1 MDKGG
6 GGIHY
11 KEPAPAT
18 EEDERSGACGRRP
31 EARVGDGEVL
41 ARLRRPR
48 DQGSGP
54 CRLQRKAGGPRPGSG
69 AARQRGARPWL
80 ALSCSG
86 LRGAGRSPR
95 VGGQLAAVK
104 CERPSPRISPRVRTE
119 VSVGTGP
126 ARTAGRS
133 CSWQER
139 GGAAAPRR
147 ALARLPLVQVGALGS
162 SCCDRHRGPPCEPAR
177 LRGSSSE
184 DGHLPGYRVRTLT
197 RTWGTQFGP

>member
-1 MDKGG
+1 MDEGW

-18 EEDERSGACGRRP
+18 EEDKRSRACGRRP

-69 AARQRGARPWL
+69 AARRRGARPWL
-80 ALSCSG
+80 ALCCSG
-86 LRGAGRSPR
+86 PRGAGRSPR

-104 CERPSPRISPRVRTE
+104 CERPSPRISPRVRTDGGE
-119 VSVGTGP
+119 RRRGAHGAGTDRGPQLLLAGTG
-126 ARTAGRS
+126 
-133 CSWQER
+133 R
-139 GGAAAPRR
+139 GGCSSPRPRPAAPRAGGRPRLLLLRQAPRTSLR
-147 ALARLPLVQVGALGS
+147 AR
-162 SCCDRHRGPPCEPAR
+162 PP
-177 LRGSSSE
+177 
-184 DGHLPGYRVRTLT
+184 
-197 RTWGTQFGP
+197 

>member
-1 MDKGG
+1 MDEGW

-11 KEPAPAT
+11 KEPARAT

-41 ARLRRPR
+41 ARVRRPW

-69 AARQRGARPWL
+69 AARRRGARPWL
-80 ALSCSG
+80 ALCCSG

-95 VGGQLAAVK
+95 VGGQLAAVNANALHPAFPLA
-104 CERPSPRISPRVRTE
+104 CGRTE
-119 VSVGTGP
+119 VSVSAGRTGP

-162 SCCDRHRGPPCEPAR
+162 SCCDRHRGPRSSPRTSLRAR
-177 LRGSSSE
+177 
-184 DGHLPGYRVRTLT
+184 P
-197 RTWGTQFGP
+197 P